1 METRTE
7 IEKKPNIISFLL
19 IVLIKIYQFLTPWMN
34 CCRFTPSCSQ
44 YAIEAIRKHGFF
56 LGVMLS
62 TYRILRCQPYCRGG
76 YDPVPDKIRFKLK
89 NK

>member
-1 METRTE
+1 METK
-7 IEKKPNIISFLL
+7 IEKKHNIISLLL
-19 IVLIKIYQFLTPWMN
+19 IVLIKIYQFLTPWLN

-44 YAIEAIRKHGFF
+44 YAIEAIRMHGVF
-56 LGVMLS
+56 LGIMLS

-76 YDPVPDKIRFKLK
+76 YDPVPDKIRFKLN